1 MSQIDIFNK
10 NYERCIYRV
19 NNAFEIKTSM
29 KGYYRRGLAY
39 FNLGNYYEAEKDFMK
54 VLELSPDNKKAK
66 SFLKKIAE
74 KEKKNVKKL

>member
-1 MSQIDIFNK
+1 
-10 NYERCIYRV
+10 
-19 NNAFEIKTSM
+19 M